1 MMLVTVTTLSE
12 YETFYLHFQDKTSS
26 IVLSI
31 VPPRARDLEQKQK
44 LILEMFI
51 WAQLSIKLVG
61 GIIYVCCKIR

>member
-1 MMLVTVTTLSE
+1 MLVTVTTLSE

-31 VPPRARDLEQKQK
+31 VPPHPPRDLEQKQK
-44 LILEMFI
+44 LIVEMFI